1 LYKIFKLFTMC
12 IICLLINNLFI
23 KVPRGITI
31 MHGQIRIGVI
41 SASNTFILD
50 TQNVAAGKNVR
61 ITGVNLGLYDA
72 VPAALELES
81 KGIEV
86 ILARG
91 QTSLLISENVKIPV
105 HSVPRTAFDIIT
117 SLKYASTLGKR
128 ILLFSYRE
136 KVLDLEI
143 TEIIFNIKLDQV
155 VFNQLEDIVDLV
167 NKNKSEYDVLI
178 GGVSLVR
185 IAAKYGL
192 MAVEVKSSTEIIS
205 TIIDNAISVAN
216 TKRKEQ
222 EETQRYL
229 QIINAVSE
237 GIISIDGNGNIR
249 TINDSAKA
257 MLKIKPSNIIGK
269 AANAI
274 FPDVYLDSVIKTD
287 EPLTDK
293 IEIINNERY
302 VFNHLPILFKNKPI
316 GLISTFSDV
325 SSVIKVENEVRQY
338 FARGLIAKYSFN
350 DIIFTT
356 DVMKKMIAK
365 AKKFAQSDYTILI
378 TGETGTGK
386 EILAQSI
393 HNYSTRNKKPFVS
406 INCAALSEQLLESEL
421 FGFVEG
427 AFTGSKKGGKPGLF
441 ELSHLGSIFLD
452 EIASTTQRVQLQL
465 LRVLQE
471 KEVMRIGAERIIPI
485 NTRVIAATNK
495 DLVSEVSANYF
506 REDLFFRL
514 NILNIYISPLRERV
528 DDIPLLVDK
537 FIKSISNE
545 NNIDY
550 LSIPQKQIVK
560 LKDYIWPGNIRQ
572 LQNFVNRLVL
582 LCGSEIDLDIFEEL
596 YAELTQISFCKSEKD
611 TNKKDDS
618 SETSSEVLCAESETI
633 MNALIAAKYNKTEAA
648 KKLNMCRT
656 TLWKKMKK
664 YNL

>member
-1 LYKIFKLFTMC
+1 
-12 IICLLINNLFI
+12 
-23 KVPRGITI
+23 

-167 NKNKSEYDVLI
+167 NKNKSKYDVLI

-485 NTRVIAATNK
+485 STRVIAATNK

-550 LSIPQKQIVK
+550 LSIPQKQIAK

>member
-1 LYKIFKLFTMC
+1 
-12 IICLLINNLFI
+12 
-23 KVPRGITI
+23 
-31 MHGQIRIGVI
+31 MHGQIKIGVI
-41 SASNTFILD
+41 SASNTFVLD
-50 TQNVAAGKNVR
+50 TQDVGARKNVR

-91 QTSLLISENVKIPV
+91 QTSLLISEIVKIPV

-117 SLKYASTLGKR
+117 SLKYAASLGKR

-143 TEIIFNIKLDQV
+143 TEIIFNIELDQV

-167 NKNKSEYDVLI
+167 NRNKNKYDVFI

-185 IAAKYGL
+185 IAANYGL
-192 MAVEVKSSTEIIS
+192 MAVEVRSSKEIIS

-222 EETQRYL
+222 EEAQRYL

-237 GIISIDGNGNIR
+237 GIISIDGNGNVV
-249 TINDSAKA
+249 TINDSARR
-257 MLKIKPSNIIGK
+257 MLKIKPSDIIGK
-269 AANAI
+269 AANSI
-274 FPDVYLDSVIKTD
+274 FPNIYLNSVIETD
-287 EPLTDK
+287 KPLTDK
-293 IEIINNERY
+293 IEAINNDRY
-302 VFNHLPILFKNKPI
+302 VVNHLPILFNRKPI
-316 GLISTFSDV
+316 GLVSTFSDI
-325 SSVIKVENEVRQY
+325 SSVMKVENEVRQY
-338 FARGLIAKYSFN
+338 FAKGLVAKHSFS

-356 DVMKKMIAK
+356 NVMRKSIAN
-365 AKKFAQSDYTILI
+365 AKKFAKSDYTILI

-393 HNYSTRNKKPFVS
+393 HNYSVRSKKPFVS

-452 EIASTTQRVQLQL
+452 EIASTTQRVQMQL

-485 NTRVIAATNK
+485 DTRVIAATNK
-495 DLVSEVSANYF
+495 DLVGEINVNEF
-506 REDLFFRL
+506 REDLYFRL
-514 NILNIYISPLRERV
+514 NVLNIYIPPLRKRA
-528 DDIPLLVDK
+528 DDIPLLVDR
-537 FIKSISNE
+537 FIESISSE
-545 NNIDY
+545 NNIDC
-550 LSIPQKQIVK
+550 LSIPHKQIAI
-560 LKDYIWPGNIRQ
+560 LQDYTWPGNIRQ
-572 LQNFVNRLVL
+572 LQNFVNKLVL
-582 LCGSEIDLDIFEEL
+582 LCGSAIDLDIFEEL
-596 YAELTQISFCKSEKD
+596 YYELTQISFH
-611 TNKKDDS
+611 TTV
-618 SETSSEVLCAESETI
+618 ETSSMNVDSTMTSCEAQCTEAEKI
-633 MNALIAAKYNKTEAA
+633 INALVVAKYNKTEAA

-656 TLWKKMKK
+656 TLWKKIKK